1 MRKLT
6 IVFHHAGGGHQSAAD
21 ALKATLAGQ
30 EHPWDVSLLDIQ
42 ELLDPLDLLRRAT
55 GLRIQ
60 DTYNLILRKG
70 WTRFTPQLLVILQG
84 TIRLYHSPIVRALRA
99 YWAQHPADLV
109 LSVIPHFNREIA
121 ESLRPVG
128 IRTPREIPIWPSQA
142 GRDALKAQPS
152 AAKAA
157 SMAGANGTAEAVP
170 YPKLS
175 GNEPNQRILNSRTLG
190 TETAITKPPF
200 VTLITDLA
208 DYPPHFWIEPE
219 SEYIIVG
226 SERARQQ
233 ALTIGHPADHIFQ
246 TSGMILKP
254 RFYEKTTV
262 DRVAERT
269 RLGLEPDCPTGIVL
283 FGGYGSKVMVDI
295 TRKLNEAGG
304 GVQIILICGHNQKL
318 AAELKNLRTRKPV
331 LVVGFAQNVEY
342 YMALADFFIG
352 KPGPGSISEALQF
365 HLPVI
370 VECNSKTLPQERYN
384 AEWVTEK
391 GFGIV
396 VPSFKNIAPAV
407 QRLLESATFNAFRMK
422 ANEYSNRALFE
433 VPIILEECAPH
444 TAATIQPQA
453 AVLI

>member
-1 MRKLT
+1 LRKLT

-30 EHPWDVSLLDIQ
+30 EYPWDVSLLDIQ
-42 ELLDPLDLLRRAT
+42 ELLDPLDLIRRAT

-84 TIRLYHSPIVRALRA
+84 TIRLYHSPIVKALRA
-99 YWAQHPADLV
+99 YWAQHRADLV

-121 ESLRPVG
+121 DSLR
-128 IRTPREIPIWPSQA
+128 S
-142 GRDALKAQPS
+142 DD
-152 AAKAA
+152 
-157 SMAGANGTAEAVP
+157 
-170 YPKLS
+170 
-175 GNEPNQRILNSRTLG
+175 
-190 TETAITKPPF
+190 TKTPF

-208 DYPPHFWIEPE
+208 DYPPHFWIERE
-219 SEYIIVG
+219 SEYIIAG
-226 SERARQQ
+226 TERARQQ
-233 ALTIGHPADHIFQ
+233 ALTMGHPADHIFQ

-254 RFYEKTTV
+254 RFYEETTV
-262 DRVAERT
+262 DCVAERQ

-283 FGGYGSKVMVDI
+283 FGGHGSQVMVDI
-295 TRKLNEAGG
+295 TKKLNAAGS
-304 GVQIILICGHNQKL
+304 GVQLILICGHNQKL
-318 AAELKNLRTRKPV
+318 AAELKNLQTRKPV

-342 YMALADFFIG
+342 YMGLADFFIG

-384 AEWVTEK
+384 AEWVTEN

-396 VPSFKNIAPAV
+396 VPSFKKIAPAV

-444 TAATIQPQA
+444 TAAPTHSQA
-453 AVLI
+453 AV

>member
-84 TIRLYHSPIVRALRA
+84 TIRLYHSPIVKALRA

-109 LSVIPHFNREIA
+109 LSVIPHFNRAIA
-121 ESLRPVG
+121 DSLRPVA
-128 IRTPREIPIWPSQA
+128 IRTP
-142 GRDALKAQPS
+142 
-152 AAKAA
+152 
-157 SMAGANGTAEAVP
+157 GT
-170 YPKLS
+170 
-175 GNEPNQRILNSRTLG
+175 RT
-190 TETAITKPPF
+190 PF

-384 AEWVTEK
+384 AEWVTEN

-396 VPSFKNIAPAV
+396 VPSFKKIAPAV
-407 QRLLESATFNAFRMK
+407 QRLLDSATFNAFRMK

-444 TAATIQPQA
+444 TAAPTHSQA
-453 AVLI
+453 AV